1 MAEKEGKKEM
11 FTKGVC
17 DAESASELKHRLMML
32 LSPTANERATLLVK
46 GVSVR
51 GQPEESQASGTNQGN
66 Y

>member
-1 MAEKEGKKEM
+1 M

-17 DAESASELKHRLMML
+17 DAESASELKHRLTML
-32 LSPTANERATLLVK
+32 LPPTANERATLLVK

-51 GQPEESQASGTNQGN
+51 GHGVQLEESQASGTNQGN

>member
-1 MAEKEGKKEM
+1 M

-17 DAESASELKHRLMML
+17 DAESATELKHRLTML
-32 LSPTANERATLLVK
+32 PPRANERATLLVK

-51 GQPEESQASGTNQGN
+51 GHGVQLEESQASGTNQGN